1 MKCLK
6 EFSVDHPSF
15 WFQALFSNLK
25 KFLINFCCEKDI
37 TEMDRGSILRVQLAA
52 SVCSRSRETPPELF
66 RFADLKPCSQSP
78 ELSPHDSLQRGW
90 SRVLFFFPIRD
101 LRAIISACFRWASES
116 SPVVRSSS
124 SLSPAPIPQNIDFV
138 PLPPS
143 RTRVFSTFCCP
154 YVVFLIRES
163 FVP

>member
-25 KFLINFCCEKDI
+25 KNLINFCCEKDV
-37 TEMDRGSILRVQLAA
+37 TEMDRREHFARAARSVGVFTEPWNAPRAFSFCRFKALFPVSWAFTPRLAPA
-52 SVCSRSRETPPELF
+52 RMVSR
-66 RFADLKPCSQSP
+66 A
-78 ELSPHDSLQRGW
+78 
-90 SRVLFFFPIRD
+90 FFFPIRD